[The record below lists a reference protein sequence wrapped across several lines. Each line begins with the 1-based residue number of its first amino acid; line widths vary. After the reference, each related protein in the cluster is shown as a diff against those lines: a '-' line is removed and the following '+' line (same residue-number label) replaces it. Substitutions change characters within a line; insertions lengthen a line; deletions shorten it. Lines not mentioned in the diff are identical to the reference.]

1 MQSSTALARQPV
13 ISLDSQDF
21 DAVCADLMAT
31 VHRDMAPD
39 LVVGIPTGGAYVAE
53 AMTKAA
59 QTDLTV
65 LELTC
70 RRPSSKLKKGSSL
83 KKMLTRLPRPVVD
96 HLRVI
101 EHAVLTRKP
110 PRPPEQ
116 GYQFLKDELERIA
129 DWFAAARRP
138 ASVLVVDD
146 AIDSGATLLQV
157 SDMLRSMAPHGTT
170 IRSAVVTVTTDRP
183 LVWPDYTMFHRQLCR
198 FPWSLDAR

>member
-21 DAVCADLMAT
+21 DAVCADLMAM
-31 VHRDMAPD
+31 VHRDRAPD

-53 AMTKAA
+53 AMTKAVE
-59 QTDLTV
+59 TDMTV
-65 LELTC
+65 LDLTC
-70 RRPSSKLKKGSSL
+70 RRPSSKLKKGSPL

-96 HLRVI
+96 QLRVI

-110 PRPPEQ
+110 ARPLVE
-116 GYQFLKDELERIA
+116 GYQFLTDELERIA
-129 DWFAAARRP
+129 AWFAAAERP
-138 ASVLVVDD
+138 PSVLVVDD

-157 SDMLRSMAPHGTT
+157 TDVLRTMAPHGTT

-183 LVWPDYTMFHRQLCR
+183 LIRPDYTMFHRQLCR